1 MTEGTGLY
9 DISEEKL
16 KIISDTLKETNAAL
30 KERDYNPLNQL
41 VGYLSGN
48 LGYISNYKNCH
59 NNILDFERS
68 EILANV
74 LAEYI
79 GNIWDV

>member
-48 LGYISNYKNCH
+48 LDYISNYKNCH